1 MVMSVWQLNVLRRK
15 CLVDDLI
22 SLKDVGAIVIKS
34 LDCLYCFTSVV
45 YVCMYVCNIHSV
57 CVCVCVCVFT
67 LVNSSTAVSKAAHVY
82 TIKANRRMEYRS
94 THT

>member
-1 MVMSVWQLNVLRRK
+1 MVMSVWQLNMFRRK
-15 CLVDDLI
+15 CPVDDLV

-34 LDCLYCFTSVV
+34 SDCLYCCTSVV
-45 YVCMYVCNIHSV
+45 CVCMYVCNVHCV

-82 TIKANRRMEYRS
+82 TIKPNRRKEYRS
-94 THT
+94 IHT